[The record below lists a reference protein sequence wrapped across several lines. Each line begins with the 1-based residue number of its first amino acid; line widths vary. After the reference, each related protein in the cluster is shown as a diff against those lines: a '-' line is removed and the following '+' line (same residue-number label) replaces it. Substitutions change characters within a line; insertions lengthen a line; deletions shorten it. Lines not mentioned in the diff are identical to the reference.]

1 MDETLKESY
10 DAAEV
15 MRAIHVGLLCVQESP
30 HGRPSMGNVVLMLS
44 SDSRLPP
51 PKVPGFFTS
60 IKPDSSS
67 GNHYLCSTNTM
78 SISLMD
84 PR

>member
-1 MDETLKESY
+1 
-10 DAAEV
+10 
-15 MRAIHVGLLCVQESP
+15 
-30 HGRPSMGNVVLMLS
+30 MGNVVLMLS
-44 SDSRLPP
+44 SDSRLPL
-51 PKVPGFFTS
+51 PKVPGFFGS

-67 GNHYLCSTNTM
+67 GNHYLCSTNKM